1 MKLFIIYKS
10 EKNWEIKY
18 VSKVVF
24 FTSDLKYTTF
34 VSNTLWMT
42 LTSGSIEPTLRYK
55 CLLV

>member
-10 EKNWEIKY
+10 VKNWEIMY

-42 LTSGSIEPTLRYK
+42 LNPRSVTSV
-55 CLLV
+55 C